1 MVSKEGLKSLYD
13 QAVFCE
19 RVALGGDFV
28 ECGVWKGGSVG
39 VMALANLKHGRS
51 RRTLHLFDAFDDICE
66 PDAAVDGERAITEV
80 HRWTNGGGTQGRL
93 VPLKGI
99 YDQFGGHGTI
109 DECRTLL
116 ERIIGYDGSQIHYH
130 QGWFQETLPSQASAI
145 KNIAILR
152 LDGDWYAS
160 TKVSLDY
167 LFEKVVPGGFVV
179 IDDYGSYDGCRK
191 AVDEFLARLEQPLF
205 LNVVNSQIR
214 YLITTSANPWK
225 TVVREMVFAG
235 ATGGADAAKGESCP

>member
-1 MVSKEGLKSLYD
+1 
-13 QAVFCE
+13 
-19 RVALGGDFV
+19 
-28 ECGVWKGGSVG
+28 
-39 VMALANLKHGRS
+39 
-51 RRTLHLFDAFDDICE
+51 
-66 PDAAVDGERAITEV
+66 
-80 HRWTNGGGTQGRL
+80 L